1 MKIIRN
7 TASFALVLTMAFG
20 LVAATD
26 AQSVEQLQVEAVN
39 DFVIGPGKAEIV
51 VEPGDSAN
59 RELRVTSRIP
69 GTTTFSLTVE
79 DFTGS
84 DDPNQTVQLLG
95 DQEGPYSL
103 RDFVEL
109 PVQEFTLEFGERITL
124 PINVNVPDDI
134 EPGGRYGAIIVSN
147 APSRVADE
155 TEGAGAVIVSR
166 LGSLFLVRVDG
177 EINEDGQLTDF
188 RISGDESVYTDSHP
202 EQFEI
207 LFENNGSVHLVP
219 YGLIEIKNLFG
230 SVVDTIPVGAYFAL
244 PDSQRSQVIEWT
256 DAPTMFGYYKAELNL
271 SRGYDDLSDE
281 LSLGFWILP
290 WQPIVIG
297 LLIIVLLAVLITV
310 VGKKFEIKRK

>member
-1 MKIIRN
+1 M
-7 TASFALVLTMAFG
+7 
-20 LVAATD
+20 
-26 AQSVEQLQVEAVN
+26 
-39 DFVIGPGKAEIV
+39 
-51 VEPGDSAN
+51 
-59 RELRVTSRIP
+59 
-69 GTTTFSLTVE
+69 
-79 DFTGS
+79 
-84 DDPNQTVQLLG
+84 G

-230 SVVDTIPVGAYFAL
+230 SVVDTIPVDAYFAL